1 MREHGYR
8 GDAAARQQ
16 ASPEGA
22 ADGLCHRAARS
33 QHGGGALDALL
44 GRRRLG
50 KPSRRLIYGRLPYR
64 PGSHPNLGG
73 PRSQHQPDALGIPSP
88 STCVCRSSL
97 AAEVQ
102 APANAEQELFFARLA
117 WSEIG
122 EGRLIDAADPVPAVR
137 TVRGVIA
144 VDAKSIYDSMHGA
157 SGPLEITE
165 KRTAIEMVG
174 IQQSFKAEDV
184 ILRWVH
190 SESNLADSLTKDS
203 AEEPLRTF
211 LSGKQRWR
219 LVQDP
224 LMRSTRRRK
233 QDGLRTLEG
242 LATCMFDS
250 RGHDLS
256 ASWNFNWPRRAPDE
270 HWAP

>member
-1 MREHGYR
+1 M
-8 GDAAARQQ
+8 
-16 ASPEGA
+16 
-22 ADGLCHRAARS
+22 
-33 QHGGGALDALL
+33 
-44 GRRRLG
+44 
-50 KPSRRLIYGRLPYR
+50 
-64 PGSHPNLGG
+64 
-73 PRSQHQPDALGIPSP
+73 
-88 STCVCRSSL
+88 
-97 AAEVQ
+97 
-102 APANAEQELFFARLA
+102 
-117 WSEIG
+117 
-122 EGRLIDAADPVPAVR
+122 
-137 TVRGVIA
+137 RGVIA
-144 VDAKSIYDSMHGA
+144 ADAKSIYDSMRGA

-250 RGHDLS
+250 RGRDLS
-256 ASWNFNWPRRAPDE
+256 ASWNFDRPKRPTSMADDDEGLHDE
-270 HWAP
+270 HLGVASAR